1 MNTERKWLKLESLI
15 REEEVETLELESL
28 KFIKKKKKLESLK
41 REEEVETRKLE
52 QRESVFR
59 L

>member
-28 KFIKKKKKLESLK
+28 KFIKKKKNFESLK
-41 REEEVETRKLE
+41 REEEVET
-52 QRESVFR
+52 
-59 L
+59 

>member
-28 KFIKKKKKLESLK
+28 KFIKKKKLESLK
-41 REEEVETRKLE
+41 REEEVETGKLQ
-52 QRESVFR
+52 QRESLFR